1 MKLWK
6 KLELFLELKINLRK
20 SWDQEEEDISKETT
34 QELPYVASYL
44 GIYT

>member
-20 SWDQEEEDISKETT
+20 SWDQEEEDRSKETT
-34 QELPYVASYL
+34 QELPYVAS
-44 GIYT
+44 